1 MLDITHVKRL
11 PSVVTIKVLEY
22 KSPELEKIHAL
33 IQKSV
38 SVCKIK
44 DLWKSAK
51 SKKVKW

>member
-1 MLDITHVKRL
+1 MLNTTHVKRFT
-11 PSVVTIKVLEY
+11 SVVTITVLAY
-22 KSPELEKIHAL
+22 SSPELEKIHAL

-44 DLWKSAK
+44 ELWYSAK